1 MARQSRTQ
9 FAILGFLAS
18 EPATGYEI
26 RKLLEDINTI
36 WYESYGQIYPT
47 LKRLTEE
54 GLATRST
61 SSGAK
66 GSNKY
71 TYTIT
76 DKGHEV
82 LKKWL
87 KEPVQFTPVRHE
99 LGLRMYFAKH
109 SSNDILIMQLKLF
122 KERLLKSLAENRAL
136 HKKYIV
142 DKELLISSNHAFM
155 TISQGK
161 YIIDSQLAWCEE
173 MLEHLKN
180 EDLN

>member
-9 FAILGFLAS
+9 FAILGFLAG

-26 RKLLEDINTI
+26 RKQLADIATI

-54 GLATRST
+54 GLATRAT

-66 GSNKY
+66 GSDKY

-76 DKGHEV
+76 NKGHEV

-87 KEPVQFTPVRHE
+87 EEPVQFTPVRHE
-99 LGLRMYFAKH
+99 LGLRIYFAKH
-109 SSNDILIMQLKLF
+109 STKEVLISQLERF
-122 KERLLKSLAENRAL
+122 KEVLNEAKEFNQSL
-136 HKKYIV
+136 HKKYV
-142 DKELLISSNHAFM
+142 LDKEPLVSSDHAFM
-155 TISQGK
+155 TISEGK
-161 YIIDSQLAWCEE
+161 YIIDAKLAWCEE
-173 MLEHLKN
+173 MLEHLQTN
-180 EDLN
+180 S